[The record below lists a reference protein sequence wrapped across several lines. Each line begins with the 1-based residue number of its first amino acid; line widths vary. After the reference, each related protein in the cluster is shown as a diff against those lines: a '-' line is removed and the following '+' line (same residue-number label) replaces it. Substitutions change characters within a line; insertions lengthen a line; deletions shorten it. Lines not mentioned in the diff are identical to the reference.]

1 MALLIVLMIAA
12 AFGSDVM
19 LLSKIGVIVS
29 VAATP
34 GSDTALAEPG
44 AGSQAGR
51 VPSGGIVAPA
61 TRASS
66 APSIPAGTMPA
77 FTNEFNCGCVTPPAT
92 PVAVSCARTIDTAM
106 VAATATIAANLMFT
120 AA

>member
-66 APSIPAGTMPA
+66 AP
-77 FTNEFNCGCVTPPAT
+77 PAT